1 MSNLLKPGECMSHGR
16 IMRIQKEESK
26 CIQDQINEF
35 FGHGGKVEK
44 IETGKTGVKE
54 GAKYKF
60 SI

>member
-1 MSNLLKPGECMSHGR
+1 MSTLLKPSEAMSHCR

-44 IETGKTGVKE
+44 IETGKSGVKD

>member
-1 MSNLLKPGECMSHGR
+1 MSTLIKPGEAMSHGR

-26 CIQDQINEF
+26 YIQDQINEF

-44 IETGKTGVKE
+44 IETGKSGVKD

>member
-1 MSNLLKPGECMSHGR
+1 MFISWPHNENTKRR
-16 IMRIQKEESK
+16 IKTIN
-26 CIQDQINEF
+26 DQIDEF

-44 IETGKTGVKE
+44 IETGKSGVKD

>member
-1 MSNLLKPGECMSHGR
+1 MSTLLKPGECMSHGR
-16 IMRIQKEESK
+16 IMKIQKEESK
-26 CIQDQINEF
+26 CIQNQINEF

-44 IETGKTGVKE
+44 IQTGKSGVKD

>member
-1 MSNLLKPGECMSHGR
+1 MSVLLKPSDCMSHGR

-26 CIQDQINEF
+26 CIQDQIDEF

-44 IETGKTGVKE
+44 IETGKTGIKDGVKF
-54 GAKYKF
+54 KF

>member
-1 MSNLLKPGECMSHGR
+1 MSHGR

-26 CIQDQINEF
+26 TINDQIDEF

-44 IETGKTGVKE
+44 IETGKSGVKD